1 MATRFFNSGTAFPA
15 RAVICALALAVLTGV
30 AAAQQPPQQP
40 PAAPPAAQEQSPGV
54 LGSISAWWDRQTSN
68 WQAAWQGMNREVQNL
83 GREASDVAKKSAD
96 NAKEAAEAVGK
107 VRNTTVVAG
116 NVKCTVALNGAPDCV
131 AAANSMC
138 KAKGYASG
146 QSLDMTRAEDCPA
159 KVYIAGR
166 NTGPEC
172 TSYTFVSRALCQ

>member
-1 MATRFFNSGTAFPA
+1 MATRFFNSGRAFPA

-68 WQAAWQGMNREVQNL
+68 WQAAWQGMGREVQNL

-107 VRNTTVVAG
+107 
-116 NVKCTVALNGAPDCV
+116 
-131 AAANSMC
+131 
-138 KAKGYASG
+138 
-146 QSLDMTRAEDCPA
+146 
-159 KVYIAGR
+159 
-166 NTGPEC
+166 
-172 TSYTFVSRALCQ
+172 